1 MKKSL
6 MLLFGFGMWLL
17 MAHSAP
23 FSSEEARRVF
33 DESSVNVSTSA
44 KVVGDYLF
52 TEVSWKEDKSGAAE
66 DREAQ
71 ELSALLAAMQNFI
84 APDVAQCTN
93 SPFCK
98 ALTEWL
104 EPTPEF
110 NVPNVQSFVLK
121 DEAKGDKRHQIV
133 ALEAKPLVD
142 AKRRAQAGIV
152 DKNSRTESQWAK
164 LLQGAYVQFKTP
176 EEKRKFFVLL
186 GCPLV
191 NFIAD
196 KGSGDYGSAL
206 PGCESGWAELE
217 KIRNW
222 RPSADSF
229 YVEYPNLLWTAY
241 AKRTDAIFFP
251 AWSEND
257 GGRLDEAAKLYR
269 QGKDIPTIIRLLAES
284 ISLNPI
290 NSTKWEYLGGVL
302 KASNK
307 PCDAVIAYI
316 QALKINS
323 KNQWAWKGFVDSLD
337 KAGFK
342 ANAAG
347 LGWYLKI
354 KGN

>member
-6 MLLFGFGMWLL
+6 VLLFGLGMGLT
-17 MAHSAP
+17 AHSAP

-52 TEVSWKEDKSGAAE
+52 TEVSWQEDRSATIE

-71 ELSALLAAMQNFI
+71 ELSALLAAMQDFI
-84 APDVAQCTN
+84 APNVVQCTN

-98 ALTEWL
+98 TLTEWL
-104 EPTPEF
+104 EPMTGF

-121 DEAKGDKRHQIV
+121 DETKGDKRLQIV

-142 AKRRAQAGIV
+142 AKRKAQASIA
-152 DKNSRTESQWAK
+152 DKNSRTESQWAR
-164 LLQGAYVQFKTP
+164 LLQGACAQFKTP

-191 NFIAD
+191 NLIED

-206 PGCESGWAELE
+206 PGGESGWAELE
-217 KIRNW
+217 KIINW
-222 RPSADSF
+222 RPDASSF
-229 YVEYPNLLWTAY
+229 YAEYPNLLWTAY

-284 ISLNPI
+284 ISMNPI
-290 NSTKWEYLGGVL
+290 SSTKWEYLGGVL

-307 PCDAVIAYI
+307 PYDAIIAYI

-323 KNQWAWKGFVDSLD
+323 KSPWAWKGLVDSLD

-342 ANAAG
+342 ANATG
-347 LGWYLKI
+347 LKWYLKL
-354 KGN
+354 KCN

>member
-6 MLLFGFGMWLL
+6 MLLFGFGMGLS

-52 TEVSWKEDKSGAAE
+52 TEVSWQEDKSATTE

-84 APDVAQCTN
+84 TPNAAQCTN

-98 ALTEWL
+98 TLTEWL
-104 EPTPEF
+104 EPTLEF

-121 DEAKGDKRHQIV
+121 DETNGDQRRQVV

-229 YVEYPNLLWTAY
+229 YAEYPNLLWTAY

-290 NSTKWEYLGGVL
+290 NSMKWEYLGGVL
-302 KASNK
+302 KVSNK

-316 QALKINS
+316 QALKINPKS
-323 KNQWAWKGFVDSLD
+323 QWAWKGLVDSLD

-347 LGWYLKI
+347 LRWYLKI

>member
-6 MLLFGFGMWLL
+6 VLLFGLGMGLT
-17 MAHSAP
+17 AHSAP

-52 TEVSWKEDKSGAAE
+52 TEVSWQEDRSATIE

-71 ELSALLAAMQNFI
+71 ELSALLAAMQDFI
-84 APDVAQCTN
+84 APNVVQCTN

-98 ALTEWL
+98 TLTEWL
-104 EPTPEF
+104 EPMTGF

-121 DEAKGDKRHQIV
+121 DETKGDKRLQIV

-142 AKRRAQAGIV
+142 AKRKAQASIA
-152 DKNSRTESQWAK
+152 DKNSRTESQWAR
-164 LLQGAYVQFKTP
+164 LLQGACAQFKTP

-191 NFIAD
+191 NLIAD

-206 PGCESGWAELE
+206 PGGESGWAELE
-217 KIRNW
+217 KIINW
-222 RPSADSF
+222 RPDASSF
-229 YVEYPNLLWTAY
+229 YAEYPNLLWTAY

-284 ISLNPI
+284 ISMNPI
-290 NSTKWEYLGGVL
+290 SSTKWEYLGGVL

-323 KNQWAWKGFVDSLD
+323 KSPWAWKGLVDSLD

>member
-6 MLLFGFGMWLL
+6 VLLFGLGMGLT
-17 MAHSAP
+17 AHSAP

-52 TEVSWKEDKSGAAE
+52 TEVSWQEDRSATIE

-71 ELSALLAAMQNFI
+71 ELSALLAAMQDFI
-84 APDVAQCTN
+84 APNVVQCTN

-98 ALTEWL
+98 TLTEWL
-104 EPTPEF
+104 EPMTGF

-121 DEAKGDKRHQIV
+121 DETKGDKRLQIV

-142 AKRRAQAGIV
+142 AKRKAQASIA
-152 DKNSRTESQWAK
+152 DKNSRTESQWAR
-164 LLQGAYVQFKTP
+164 LLQGACAQFKTP

-191 NFIAD
+191 NLIAD

-206 PGCESGWAELE
+206 PGGESGWAELE
-217 KIRNW
+217 KIINW
-222 RPSADSF
+222 RPDASSF
-229 YVEYPNLLWTAY
+229 YAEYPNLLWTAY

-284 ISLNPI
+284 ISMNPI
-290 NSTKWEYLGGVL
+290 SSTKWEYLGGVL

-307 PCDAVIAYI
+307 PYDAIIAYI

-323 KNQWAWKGFVDSLD
+323 KSPWAWKGLVDSLD

-342 ANAAG
+342 ANATG
-347 LGWYLKI
+347 LKWYLKL
-354 KGN
+354 KCN

>member
-6 MLLFGFGMWLL
+6 VLLFGLGMGLT
-17 MAHSAP
+17 AHSAP

-52 TEVSWKEDKSGAAE
+52 TEVSWQEDRSATIE
-66 DREAQ
+66 NREAQ
-71 ELSALLAAMQNFI
+71 ELSALLAAMQDFI
-84 APDVAQCTN
+84 APNVVQCTN

-98 ALTEWL
+98 TLTEWL
-104 EPTPEF
+104 EPMTGF

-121 DEAKGDKRHQIV
+121 DETKGDKRLQIV

-142 AKRRAQAGIV
+142 AKRKAQASIA
-152 DKNSRTESQWAK
+152 DKNSRTESQWAR
-164 LLQGAYVQFKTP
+164 LLQGACAQFKTP

-191 NFIAD
+191 NLIAD

-206 PGCESGWAELE
+206 PGGESGWAELE
-217 KIRNW
+217 KIINW
-222 RPSADSF
+222 RPDASSF
-229 YVEYPNLLWTAY
+229 YAEYPNLLWTAY

-284 ISLNPI
+284 ISMNPI
-290 NSTKWEYLGGVL
+290 SSTKWEYLGGVL

-307 PCDAVIAYI
+307 PYDAIIAYI

-323 KNQWAWKGFVDSLD
+323 KSPWAWKGLVDSLD

-342 ANAAG
+342 ANATG
-347 LGWYLKI
+347 LKWYLKL
-354 KGN
+354 KCN

>member
-6 MLLFGFGMWLL
+6 MLLFGFGMGFS

-52 TEVSWKEDKSGAAE
+52 AEVSWQEDKSATTE

-84 APDVAQCTN
+84 APHAAQCTN

-98 ALTEWL
+98 TLTEWL
-104 EPTPEF
+104 APMPEF
-110 NVPNVQSFVLK
+110 NVPNVRSFVLK
-121 DEAKGDKRHQIV
+121 DETKGGRRHQVV

-142 AKRRAQAGIV
+142 AKRKAQADMA
-152 DKNSRTESQWAK
+152 DKTPRTESQWAK
-164 LLQGAYVQFKTP
+164 LLQGAYAQFKTP

-191 NFIAD
+191 NLIVD

-206 PGCESGWAELE
+206 PGGESGWAELE
-217 KIRNW
+217 KITNW
-222 RPSADSF
+222 RPAAGSF
-229 YVEYPNLLWTAY
+229 YAEYPNLLWTAY

-302 KASNK
+302 KASNR

-323 KNQWAWKGFVDSLD
+323 KSQWAWKGLVDSLD

-354 KGN
+354 KDI

>member
-6 MLLFGFGMWLL
+6 MLLFGFGMGLS

-52 TEVSWKEDKSGAAE
+52 AEVSWQEDKSGATE

-84 APDVAQCTN
+84 TPNAAQCTN

-98 ALTEWL
+98 TLTEWL
-104 EPTPEF
+104 EPTLEF

-121 DEAKGDKRHQIV
+121 DETNGDQRRQVV

-176 EEKRKFFVLL
+176 EEKRKFFVLI
-186 GCPLV
+186 GCPIV

-229 YVEYPNLLWTAY
+229 YAEYPNLLWTAY

-257 GGRLDEAAKLYR
+257 GGRLDKAAKLYR

-323 KNQWAWKGFVDSLD
+323 KNQWAWKGLVDSLD

>member
-6 MLLFGFGMWLL
+6 ILLLGFGMGFPT
-17 MAHSAP
+17 AHSAP

-52 TEVSWKEDKSGAAE
+52 TEVSWQEDKSGTTE

-71 ELSALLAAMQNFI
+71 ELSALLAAMRNFI
-84 APDVAQCTN
+84 TPNAAQCTN
-93 SPFCK
+93 SPFCRT
-98 ALTEWL
+98 LTQWL
-104 EPTPEF
+104 EPTSEF
-110 NVPNVQSFVLK
+110 NVPNVQSCVLK
-121 DEAKGDKRHQIV
+121 DERKGDQHRQVV

-142 AKRRAQAGIV
+142 AKRKAQADIA
-152 DKNSRTESQWAK
+152 DKNSRTESQWVK
-164 LLQGAYVQFKTP
+164 LLQGAYAQFKTP
-176 EEKRKFFVLL
+176 EEKRKFFELL

-191 NFIAD
+191 NLIAD

-206 PGCESGWAELE
+206 PGGESGWAELE
-217 KIRNW
+217 KITNW
-222 RPSADSF
+222 RPVAGSF
-229 YVEYPNLLWTAY
+229 YAEYPNLLWTAY

-257 GGRLDEAAKLYR
+257 GGRLDDAAKLYR
-269 QGKDIPTIIRLLAES
+269 QGKDIPKIIRLLAES
-284 ISLNPI
+284 ISMNPI

-307 PCDAVIAYI
+307 PCDAVIAYL
-316 QALKINS
+316 QALKINP
-323 KNQWAWKGFVDSLD
+323 KNKWAWKGLVDSLD

-354 KGN
+354 NGN

>member
-6 MLLFGFGMWLL
+6 MLLFGFGMGIS

-52 TEVSWKEDKSGAAE
+52 TEVSWQEDRSATIE

-71 ELSALLAAMQNFI
+71 ELSALLAAMQDFI
-84 APDVAQCTN
+84 APNVVQCTN

-98 ALTEWL
+98 TLTEWL
-104 EPTPEF
+104 EPMTGF

-121 DEAKGDKRHQIV
+121 DETKGDKRLQIV

-142 AKRRAQAGIV
+142 AKRKAQADIA
-152 DKNSRTESQWAK
+152 DKNHRTESQWAE
-164 LLQGAYVQFKTP
+164 LLQGAYAQFKTP

-186 GCPLV
+186 GCPIV
-191 NFIAD
+191 NLIAD
-196 KGSGDYGSAL
+196 KGSGDYGFAL
-206 PGCESGWAELE
+206 PGGESGWAEFE
-217 KIRNW
+217 RIINW
-222 RPSADSF
+222 RPGAGSF
-229 YVEYPNLLWTAY
+229 YAEYPNLLWTAY

-269 QGKDIPTIIRLLAES
+269 QGKDIPTVIRLLAES
-284 ISLNPI
+284 ISMNPI
-290 NSTKWEYLGGVL
+290 SSTKWEYLGGVL

-323 KNQWAWKGFVDSLD
+323 KSPWAWKGLVDSLD

>member
-6 MLLFGFGMWLL
+6 MLLFGFGMGLP

-52 TEVSWKEDKSGAAE
+52 TEVSWQEDKSATTE

-84 APDVAQCTN
+84 APDTAQCTN

-98 ALTEWL
+98 TLTEWL
-104 EPTPEF
+104 EPTLEF

-121 DEAKGDKRHQIV
+121 DETNGDQRRQVV

-229 YVEYPNLLWTAY
+229 YAEYPNLLWSAY

-302 KASNK
+302 KVSNK

-316 QALKINS
+316 QALKINPKS
-323 KNQWAWKGFVDSLD
+323 QWAWKGLVDSLD

-347 LGWYLKI
+347 LRWYLKI

>member
-6 MLLFGFGMWLL
+6 MLLFGFGMGIS

-52 TEVSWKEDKSGAAE
+52 TEVSWQEDRSATIE

-71 ELSALLAAMQNFI
+71 ELSALLAAMQDFI
-84 APDVAQCTN
+84 APNVVQCTN

-98 ALTEWL
+98 TLTEWL
-104 EPTPEF
+104 EPMTGF

-121 DEAKGDKRHQIV
+121 DETKGDKRLQIV

-142 AKRRAQAGIV
+142 AKRKAQADIA
-152 DKNSRTESQWAK
+152 DKNHRTESQWAE
-164 LLQGAYVQFKTP
+164 LLQGAYAQFKTP

-186 GCPLV
+186 GCPIV
-191 NFIAD
+191 NLIAD
-196 KGSGDYGSAL
+196 KGSGDYGFAL
-206 PGCESGWAELE
+206 TGGESGWAEFE
-217 KIRNW
+217 RIINW
-222 RPSADSF
+222 RPGAGSF
-229 YVEYPNLLWTAY
+229 YAEYPNLLWTAY

-269 QGKDIPTIIRLLAES
+269 QGKDIPTVIRLLAES
-284 ISLNPI
+284 ISMNPI
-290 NSTKWEYLGGVL
+290 SSTKWEYLGGVL

-323 KNQWAWKGFVDSLD
+323 KSPWAWKGLVDSLD

>member
-6 MLLFGFGMWLL
+6 MLLFGFGMGLP

-52 TEVSWKEDKSGAAE
+52 TEVSWQEDKSATTE

-84 APDVAQCTN
+84 APDTAQCTN

-98 ALTEWL
+98 KLTEWL
-104 EPTPEF
+104 EPTLEF

-121 DEAKGDKRHQIV
+121 DETNGDQRRQVV

-229 YVEYPNLLWTAY
+229 YAEYPNLLWTAY

-290 NSTKWEYLGGVL
+290 NSMKWEYLGGVL
-302 KASNK
+302 KVSNK

-316 QALKINS
+316 QALKINPKS
-323 KNQWAWKGFVDSLD
+323 QWAWKGLVDSLD

-347 LGWYLKI
+347 LRWYLKI